1 VGDERRT
8 EVRSYRSVFALERRI
23 YRIDRLR
30 LNPTGVP
37 VRGIAYAA
45 ALIVLAQLL
54 QSLPLVAGLAALI
67 PWPLRDVI
75 GPVALAAPLTALRLD
90 GRLAHHAL
98 VSALRFAI
106 GPRHVSGFAP
116 APCIGTTW
124 RPGPLVL
131 VPDGSQSRLR
141 ALRYRGPGR
150 LLVAAAHAT
159 RSRAGF
165 RASDL
170 EIRAAPE
177 GDRVPRGIRVPAG
190 GRVRVV
196 AERACGRR

>member
-1 VGDERRT
+1 VGDERRS

-23 YRIDRLR
+23 YRVDRLR

-45 ALIVLAQLL
+45 ALIVLGQLL
-54 QSLPLVAGLAALI
+54 QPLPLAGALAALM

-75 GPVALAAPLTALRLD
+75 GPVALAAALTALRLD

-106 GPRHVSGFAP
+106 GPRHLSAFAP
-116 APCIGTTW
+116 APCIGTVW
-124 RPGPLVL
+124 RPGPLVSL
-131 VPDGSQSRLR
+131 PDGSQSRLR

-150 LLVAAAHAT
+150 VLVGAAHVT
-159 RSRAGF
+159 RPGPGF

-190 GRVRVV
+190 GRVRVS
-196 AERACGRR
+196 AERACERR